1 MYFLRDNEETKSQ
14 RLSSMMDAGSMLIH
28 PLSDMRSERDI
39 ILERIDKDLV
49 AFGEFNSKDLMD
61 KSVNPDDFLSV
72 DGS

>member
-1 MYFLRDNEETKSQ
+1 MYFLRDNEETKSH
-14 RLSSMMDAGSMLIH
+14 RSSSMMDAGSMLIH
-28 PLSDMRSERDI
+28 PVSDMRSERDI
-39 ILERIDKDLV
+39 MLERIDKDLV